1 MAAVC
6 IHPVNHRRH
15 DEWARKLGAVSA
27 RPLEFCPEFPD
38 IAARWERWW
47 QFAAERPLLHAS
59 AFTGPGIYRGKA
71 FHLIDRPGQWL
82 AAQRLQ
88 LTNTHYVA
96 DALPRI
102 RADIGP
108 VAIAAFLGA
117 PLSLSEAEQTSW
129 QQTVISDWEHAP
141 ALRFDPDNPWFKR
154 VLELLAM
161 IADDARG
168 RYLVCTPDLTGAI
181 DTLVNLR
188 GPDQMCLDLFDHR
201 EEVLAAAMK
210 IMAAWE
216 PIYETVMDTVL
227 ERGAGITQWLDCW
240 SNQPFTIPTCDFNA
254 LLGQRDFAEVCL
266 PSLVKQADIAGRLL
280 FHLDGPQAAR
290 HAPTLGAATCIAAVQ
305 YTPGAGTPSALAK
318 LDMLRGLQ
326 EAGKPVLVVT
336 PKAEVLALA
345 RQLDPRATAIMV
357 DDKLTQGEA
366 DELAQAVRAMKP
378 VSVSVSKP
386 NLG

>member
-1 MAAVC
+1 MN
-6 IHPVNHRRH
+6 PVNHRRH
-15 DEWARKLGAVSA
+15 DEWARQLSAVSS

-47 QFAAERPLLHAS
+47 QFAAERPLLHA
-59 AFTGPGIYRGKA
+59 AADTGQGIYRGKA

-82 AAQRLQ
+82 AVQRLQ
-88 LTNTHYVA
+88 LANTHYVA

-108 VAIAAFLGA
+108 VSIAAFLGA

-129 QQTVISDWEHAP
+129 QQTVIADWDHAP
-141 ALRFDPDNPWFKR
+141 ELRFDPDNPWFRR
-154 VLELLAM
+154 VLGLLAM

-201 EEVLAAAMK
+201 PAVMAAAMR

-216 PIYETVMDTVL
+216 PIYATVMDTVL

-240 SNQPFTIPTCDFNA
+240 SNRPFTIPTCDFNA
-254 LLGQRDFAEVCL
+254 LLGQKDFAEVCL
-266 PSLVKQADIAGRLL
+266 PSLAKQAEIAGTVALSSRWSAGGATRA
-280 FHLDGPQAAR
+280 DAR
-290 HAPTLGAATCIAAVQ
+290 RGAVHCGGAIHARCGHAVRPGETGHAPRTAGSREARARDHAESGSARAGAPA
-305 YTPGAGTPSALAK
+305 
-318 LDMLRGLQ
+318 
-326 EAGKPVLVVT
+326 
-336 PKAEVLALA
+336 
-345 RQLDPRATAIMV
+345 
-357 DDKLTQGEA
+357 
-366 DELAQAVRAMKP
+366 
-378 VSVSVSKP
+378 
-386 NLG
+386 